1 MKKRALITGVNG
13 QDGSYLAEYLVRCG
27 YHVFGTL
34 RSAAKRKDHFL
45 NLEGVEF
52 IDADFTNQS
61 KINELLLEVKPSEI
75 YNFAAYSS
83 GLGMFDDPIEIAEI
97 NGVSVARILEG
108 IVSIDSNIKFCQA
121 SSSEMFGFVDET
133 PQSENTRFNPRTP
146 YGAAKLYA
154 HNMVNIYRKHYG
166 VFACSAILYN
176 HESPRRGLNFV
187 TRKIV
192 NAAVSIKNKETNK
205 LTLGALD
212 VKRDWGFSEDYVKA
226 MYLMLQHHQADDYV
240 IASGI
245 AHTVRDVCQIAFEHL
260 DLDYSKF
267 VEVAQSSSRAPETL
281 VLVGDSSKARET
293 LGWEPSV
300 EFADLIRMMVDAEV
314 KPFKK

>member
-1 MKKRALITGVNG
+1 MKKALITGVNG
-13 QDGSYLAEYLVRCG
+13 QDGSYLAEYLIGLG
-27 YHVFGTL
+27 YHVIGTI
-34 RSAAKRKDHFL
+34 RSATNLKDHLL
-45 NLEGVEF
+45 NLKGIEF
-52 IDADFTNQS
+52 IEADLINQS
-61 KINELLLEVKPSEI
+61 KINELLLEVKPAEI

-83 GLGMFDDPIEIAEI
+83 GSDMFDDPIEIADI
-97 NGVSVARILEG
+97 NGISVARILEG
-108 IVSIDSNIKFCQA
+108 IVLIDSNIKFCQT
-121 SSSEMFGFVDET
+121 SSSEMFGFVDES

-205 LTLGALD
+205 FTLGTLD

-226 MYLMLQHHQADDYV
+226 MHLMLQYGYPDDYV
-240 IASGI
+240 IASGK
-245 AHTVRDVCQIAFEHL
+245 AHTVRDVCQIAF
-260 DLDYSKF
+260 DYIGLDYRKYVKI
-267 VEVAQSSSRAPETL
+267 VEASSRAQETQ
-281 VLVGDSSKARET
+281 VLVGNSSKARDT
-293 LGWEPSV
+293 LGWKPSL
-300 EFADLIRMMVDAEV
+300 EFADLIRMMVDEEI
-314 KPFKK
+314 KSFN

>member
-1 MKKRALITGVNG
+1 MKKALITGVNG
-13 QDGSYLAEYLVRCG
+13 QDGSYLAEYLIGLG
-27 YHVFGTL
+27 YHVIGTI
-34 RSAAKRKDHFL
+34 RSATNLKDHLL
-45 NLEGVEF
+45 NLKGIEF
-52 IDADFTNQS
+52 IEADLINQS
-61 KINELLLEVKPSEI
+61 KINELLLEVKPAEI

-83 GLGMFDDPIEIAEI
+83 GSDMFDDPIEIADI
-97 NGVSVARILEG
+97 NGISVARILEG
-108 IVSIDSNIKFCQA
+108 IVLIDSNIKFYQA
-121 SSSEMFGFVDET
+121 SSSEMFGFVDES

-205 LTLGALD
+205 FTLGTLD

-226 MYLMLQHHQADDYV
+226 MHLMLQYGYPDDYV
-240 IASGI
+240 IASGK
-245 AHTVRDVCQIAFEHL
+245 AHTVRDVCQIAF
-260 DLDYSKF
+260 DYIGLDYRKYVKI
-267 VEVAQSSSRAPETL
+267 VEASSRAQETQ
-281 VLVGDSSKARET
+281 VLVGNSSKARDT
-293 LGWEPSV
+293 LGWKPSL
-300 EFADLIRMMVDAEV
+300 EFADLIRMMVDEEI
-314 KPFKK
+314 KSFN

>member
-1 MKKRALITGVNG
+1 MKKALITGVNG
-13 QDGSYLAEYLVRCG
+13 QDGSYLAEYLVSYG
-27 YHVFGTL
+27 YHVVGGL
-34 RSAAKRKDHFL
+34 RSGTNRKDHSH
-45 NLEGVEF
+45 NIKGIEF
-52 IDADFTNQS
+52 VDIDFTSQA
-61 KINELLLEVKPSEI
+61 KINELLLAVKPTEI

-83 GLGMFDDPIEIAEI
+83 GLGMFDDPTGIAEI

-121 SSSEMFGFVDET
+121 SSSEMFGFVDES
-133 PQSENTRFNPRTP
+133 PQSEVTRFNPRTP

-176 HESPRRGLNFV
+176 HESPRRSLKFV

-192 NAAVSIKNKETNK
+192 NAAVSIKYKVTDK
-205 LTLGALD
+205 LTLDALD
-212 VKRDWGFSEDYVKA
+212 VKRDWGFSEDYVRA
-226 MYLMLQHHQADDYV
+226 MHLMLQHHQADDYV

-245 AHTVRDVCQIAFEHL
+245 AHTVRDVCQIAFDHIG
-260 DLDYSKF
+260 LDYRKF

-293 LGWEPSV
+293 LGWEPSL
-300 EFADLIRMMVDAEV
+300 EFADLIRMMVDAEM
-314 KPFKK
+314 KIFN

>member
-1 MKKRALITGVNG
+1 MKKALITGVNG
-13 QDGSYLAEYLVRCG
+13 QDGSYLAEYLIGLG
-27 YHVFGTL
+27 YHVIGTI
-34 RSAAKRKDHFL
+34 RSATNLKDHLL
-45 NLEGVEF
+45 NLKGIEF
-52 IDADFTNQS
+52 IEADLINQS
-61 KINELLLEVKPSEI
+61 KINELLLEVKPAEI

-83 GLGMFDDPIEIAEI
+83 GSDMFDDPIEIADI
-97 NGVSVARILEG
+97 NGISVARILEG
-108 IVSIDSNIKFCQA
+108 IVLIDSNIKFCQA
-121 SSSEMFGFVDET
+121 SSSEMFGFVDES

-205 LTLGALD
+205 LTLGTLD

-226 MYLMLQHHQADDYV
+226 MHLMLQYGYPDDYV
-240 IASGI
+240 IASGK
-245 AHTVRDVCQIAFEHL
+245 AHTVRDVCQIAF
-260 DLDYSKF
+260 DYIGLDYRKYVKI
-267 VEVAQSSSRAPETL
+267 VEASSRAQETQ
-281 VLVGDSSKARET
+281 VLVGNSSKARDT
-293 LGWEPSV
+293 LGWKPSL
-300 EFADLIRMMVDAEV
+300 EFADLIRMMVDEEI
-314 KPFKK
+314 KSFN

>member
-1 MKKRALITGVNG
+1 LNKRALITGVNG
-13 QDGSYLAEYLVRCG
+13 QDGSYLAEYLIGCG
-27 YHVFGTL
+27 YDVFGTL
-34 RSAAKRKDHFL
+34 RSAANRKDHLL

-52 IDADFTNQS
+52 VEINLTSQS
-61 KINELLLEVKPSEI
+61 KINELLLAVKPTEI

-97 NGVSVARILEG
+97 NGLSVARILEG

-121 SSSEMFGFVDET
+121 SSSEMFGFVEET

-192 NAAVSIKNKETNK
+192 TAAVSIKNKETNK
-205 LTLGALD
+205 LTLDALD

-226 MYLMLQHHQADDYV
+226 MHLMLQCGYPDDYV
-240 IASGI
+240 IASGV
-245 AHTVRDVCQIAFEHL
+245 AHTVRDVCQIAFDHL
-260 DLDYSKF
+260 GLDYRKF
-267 VEVAQSSSRAPETL
+267 VEVTQSSSRAPETL
-281 VLVGDSSKARET
+281 DLVGDSSKALEM
-293 LGWEPSV
+293 LGWEPSL
-300 EFADLIRMMVDAEV
+300 EFAELIRMMVDAEI
-314 KPFKK
+314 KSFK

>member
-13 QDGSYLAEYLVRCG
+13 QDGSYLAEYLIGCG
-27 YHVFGTL
+27 YDVIGTL
-34 RSAAKRKDHFL
+34 RSAAYRKDYLL
-45 NLEGVEF
+45 NLEGFECVE
-52 IDADFTNQS
+52 ADFTSQS
-61 KINELLLEVKPSEI
+61 KINDLLLAVKPTEI

-83 GLGMFDDPIEIAEI
+83 GSGMFDDPIEIAEI

-108 IVSIDSNIKFCQA
+108 IVSIDSNIRFCQA

-154 HNMVNIYRKHYG
+154 HNMVNIYRKHFG

-192 NAAVSIKNKETNK
+192 NAAVSIKNKETDK

-226 MYLMLQHHQADDYV
+226 MHLMLQYGYPDDYV
-240 IASGI
+240 IASGV
-245 AHTVRDVCQIAFEHL
+245 AHTVRDICQIAFDHL
-260 DLDYSKF
+260 GLDYRKF
-267 VEVAQSSSRAPETL
+267 VEVTQSSSRAPETL
-281 VLVGDSSKARET
+281 DLVGDSSKAREI
-293 LGWEPSV
+293 LGWKPSL
-300 EFADLIRMMVDAEV
+300 EFAELIRMMVDAEI
-314 KPFKK
+314 KSFK